1 MTFVLSERPMQ
12 PQGEGSCRFESCPD
26 CKTNKMDFSFV
37 TIKNKKMKRKQFYK
51 LMHLIEK
58 QSMVIDRASDLSI
71 DLLEFMDPIF
81 TANDILIKEAFG
93 EEAAEM
99 ISWFMYEK
107 EFGLREDMKVWDK
120 DENEICKTVDQLY
133 DYVKTLKKKK

>member
-1 MTFVLSERPMQ
+1 
-12 PQGEGSCRFESCPD
+12 
-26 CKTNKMDFSFV
+26 
-37 TIKNKKMKRKQFYK
+37 MKRKQFYK

-81 TANDILIKEAFG
+81 IANDILFKEAFG

-107 EFGLREDMKVWDK
+107 QFGIREDVKAWDK

-133 DYVKTLKKKK
+133 DYIKTLKKKK